1 MITDTIGFVA
11 TVVTLSSFAVN
22 NQLKLRFLNLSGAV
36 IWVFYGLMISSNP
49 VLLTNALIIVFHL
62 RWLYFNWWK

>member
-1 MITDTIGFVA
+1 MLIDVIGFVA
-11 TVVTLSSFAVN
+11 TAVTLSSFAVD
-22 NQLKLRFLNLSGAV
+22 NQLKLRLLNLSGAV
-36 IWVFYGLMISSNP
+36 IWVVYGLMISSNP